1 MVRYRTIPI
10 ILACLTLMLAACLG
24 LKQPHNEISYYTLEY
39 VMPDVAARRT
49 LPYVIRVKPF
59 SVSPIYNSN
68 RIIYRDKSF
77 KRQAYTYYKW
87 RADPGELVAYFLRRD
102 LQNCGLFKAVVPR
115 DSNLPPAYLLEGTV
129 QEFLEADRENA
140 WEAILSISIT
150 LIDEKES
157 DVSQKV
163 LFQKSYQSSRSCRER
178 NPRALAEALSLAMS
192 QISGEI
198 IQDAYEVL
206 ANGNVVK

>member
-1 MVRYRTIPI
+1 M
-10 ILACLTLMLAACLG
+10 
-24 LKQPHNEISYYTLEY
+24 
-39 VMPDVAARRT
+39 
-49 LPYVIRVKPF
+49 
-59 SVSPIYNSN
+59 
-68 RIIYRDKSF
+68 
-77 KRQAYTYYKW
+77 
-87 RADPGELVAYFLRRD
+87 
-102 LQNCGLFKAVVPR
+102 
-115 DSNLPPAYLLEGTV
+115 
-129 QEFLEADRENA
+129 QEFLEEDRENA

-192 QISGEI
+192 QISGKI

-206 ANGNVVK
+206 ANVSVVK